1 MRPIQLTMSAFG
13 PYAGK
18 TVLDFDRLGTHGLYL
33 ITGDTGAGKTTIFD
47 AIAFALF
54 GEPSGNTRSGS
65 MMRSKYAKPETE
77 TYVELE
83 FAYRDKRYTILRNP
97 EYLRPAKRGSG
108 VTKQIGGATLT
119 CPDRVI
125 AGKREVDRAVYA
137 LLGIDR
143 NQFTQIAMIAQG
155 DFLKLL
161 LASTDERIQI
171 FRRIF
176 RTERYQKLQ
185 NRLQAAYR
193 TEKEKRAACVQ
204 EMQGTLRRIALPEDP
219 ARREQL
225 QLAQEGQLLP
235 SEIQTLLEA
244 ALSADETALSDCR
257 AALETTEEQQK
268 QLTAQLAQAK
278 VLAQVQTELRT
289 ACAERRRLTETE
301 SAQKKRLDAARTAA
315 AGAAGMP
322 EQLAHLEQ
330 QLPQYA
336 ALAEKAQSMQQLQTQ
351 LDKMQQKKTTQAAQI
366 QQTEEAAASG
376 REQLE
381 QLSDAG
387 EQLEKYHRQYAELE
401 EQLRKISALTD
412 TIQQLHQAEA
422 ERAQAQQKYQKLS
435 LAAQAVRETFLAQ
448 NQAFLD
454 AQAGLLAKSLR
465 PGKPCPVCGAAE
477 HPHPAR
483 IPDTAPS
490 REALSK
496 LRRESEQ
503 AQETAASASAEAGR
517 CKGTEDALLQ
527 SVQAQVQAL
536 PEEFHGS
543 APEQHAAEKQAELR
557 NEQTALQ
564 EKICAEERRMQQ
576 KEQLRRRL
584 PKLEAQLKE
593 QQETLQEIE
602 PACIRMQTQMQQEQ
616 EQLVQLRQN
625 LPFPDY
631 GTAKAQTDRLR
642 RQYEAICQEQDA
654 AEAGMQKLS
663 EQIHTLE
670 GKMTALRRQLDEAE
684 PIVPEEIQ
692 QKSQALAAART
703 RLEEQR
709 NALFLRQHTNE
720 EVLRQFTALQKQ
732 IDALE
737 QRLMWM
743 GSLSD
748 TANGTLGGKEKIMLE
763 TFVQMTQFDRIL
775 ARSNTRLMMMS
786 RGQYELLRREE
797 AENKQ
802 SHSGLDLDVLDHYN
816 GTRRSVKSL
825 SGGESFQASLSLALG
840 LSEEIQSAAGGIQM
854 DTMFIDEGFG
864 ALDEE
869 ALEQA
874 IRALSGISSQNRL
887 VGIISHVA
895 ELKDQVEKQILVK
908 KDRTGGS
915 RAEIIL

>member
-1 MRPIQLTMSAFG
+1 MVSQA
-13 PYAGK
+13 
-18 TVLDFDRLGTHGLYL
+18 DH
-33 ITGDTGAGKTTIFD
+33 
-47 AIAFALF
+47 
-54 GEPSGNTRSGS
+54 
-65 MMRSKYAKPETE
+65 
-77 TYVELE
+77 
-83 FAYRDKRYTILRNP
+83 KR
-97 EYLRPAKRGSG
+97 
-108 VTKQIGGATLT
+108 V
-119 CPDRVI
+119 
-125 AGKREVDRAVYA
+125 
-137 LLGIDR
+137 
-143 NQFTQIAMIAQG
+143 
-155 DFLKLL
+155 
-161 LASTDERIQI
+161 
-171 FRRIF
+171 
-176 RTERYQKLQ
+176 
-185 NRLQAAYR
+185 
-193 TEKEKRAACVQ
+193 
-204 EMQGTLRRIALPEDP
+204 
-219 ARREQL
+219 
-225 QLAQEGQLLP
+225 
-235 SEIQTLLEA
+235 
-244 ALSADETALSDCR
+244 
-257 AALETTEEQQK
+257 
-268 QLTAQLAQAK
+268 
-278 VLAQVQTELRT
+278 
-289 ACAERRRLTETE
+289 
-301 SAQKKRLDAARTAA
+301 
-315 AGAAGMP
+315 
-322 EQLAHLEQ
+322 
-330 QLPQYA
+330 
-336 ALAEKAQSMQQLQTQ
+336 
-351 LDKMQQKKTTQAAQI
+351 
-366 QQTEEAAASG
+366 
-376 REQLE
+376 
-381 QLSDAG
+381 
-387 EQLEKYHRQYAELE
+387 
-401 EQLRKISALTD
+401 SALTD

-593 QQETLQEIE
+593 QQETLREIE

-654 AEAGMQKLS
+654 AEVGMQKLS

-908 KDRTGGS
+908 KDRTGGN